1 MATSEPDRELFTGSS
16 DGTARSW
23 NVETGQPL
31 RVFEGH
37 QAPVTCMQLSGSL
50 LFTGSADC
58 MARCW
63 QVEYAEYLRVYRGHQ
78 STVNCVI
85 AQDDVVMMC
94 NYVII
99 NVVFANS
106 RDGLVL
112 AWGIKTDI
120 CRKLFKGHSYPINCM
135 QVHGDRLYSGSYDK
149 AVKVWDISFLDNSL
163 PGTTV

>member
-1 MATSEPDRELFTGSS
+1 
-16 DGTARSW
+16 
-23 NVETGQPL
+23 
-31 RVFEGH
+31 
-37 QAPVTCMQLSGSL
+37 
-50 LFTGSADC
+50 
-58 MARCW
+58 
-63 QVEYAEYLRVYRGHQ
+63 
-78 STVNCVI
+78 
-85 AQDDVVMMC
+85 MMC

-135 QVHGDRLYSGSYDK
+135 QVRKCSDIILYRLLSLMSLKVHGDRLYSGSYDK